1 VIQIR
6 YNLLERWA
14 EKYCISVMAWSPL
27 AKGALT
33 GKYTPDNLPRF
44 QDVRASDP
52 LFHLSN
58 FNKIWKL
65 VKVLKYLSKKY
76 GRTPAQIALNWLIMS
91 SPQVIPIPGAKK
103 PEQVIDNVGSVGWRL
118 SFNGWKLLEEASR
131 SIIIDYSVW
140 Y

>member
-1 VIQIR
+1 
-6 YNLLERWA
+6 
-14 EKYCISVMAWSPL
+14 
-27 AKGALT
+27 
-33 GKYTPDNLPRF
+33 
-44 QDVRASDP
+44 